1 MTTRELFDAG
11 HLPEAVASLT
21 AEVRQR
27 PADSALRMFLFEL
40 LAFQGELDRA
50 AKQLDV
56 VGTQG
61 VEEDLAVQQYK
72 NVLLAEVARRKVF
85 AGKAEPKLGQPTP
98 GYAAHYLAGLAALA
112 AGNPAAGALAFAA
125 GEQERPLLSGSL
137 NGEPFDDF
145 RDADDRSGPFLEL
158 FLADEYH
165 WIPWEMIKSATIE
178 DPTNLR
184 NLIYIPISFLLHAG
198 PRLAGFTP
206 ALYPGSHLRTDA
218 EKLGRQTTWDEA
230 QGFAVGF
237 GQRVFFAGDR
247 QPAACEI
254 RELEFSDVESK
265 DT

>member
-11 HLPEAVASLT
+11 HLTEAVASLT

-40 LAFQGELDRA
+40 LAFQGDLDRA

-72 NVLLAEVARRKVF
+72 NVLVAEVVRRKVF
-85 AGKAEPKLGQPTP
+85 AGKAEPKLGQPSPAYTAP
-98 GYAAHYLAGLAALA
+98 YLAGLAEMA
-112 AGNPAAGALAFAA
+112 AGNPAAASQAFAA
-125 GEQERPLLSGSL
+125 GDQGRPLLTGTL
-137 NGEPFDDF
+137 NGEAFDDF
-145 RDADDRSGPFLEL
+145 RDADDRCGPFLEL

-178 DPTNLR
+178 DPAHLR

-198 PRLAGFTP
+198 PRLAGFAP

-254 RELEFSDVESK
+254 RELEFSDVEPEE
-265 DT
+265 T